1 MRIDVHAHAWSSDYL
16 DLLEGFG
23 RSDVVAYRQLGAGVT
38 DDELAT
44 RFAMLDAIGI
54 DLQVLTATP
63 LSPHFE
69 DEATAVAA
77 ARKVNDDYAAL
88 VGRHPDRFRAIAS
101 LPLPHI
107 DASLAELD
115 RAISDL
121 GMLGACITT
130 SVLGRSIAD
139 AQFEPLYRE
148 LNRRQSVLSV
158 HPAGHGAHSPL
169 ITEHQLT
176 WSIGA
181 PVEDTV
187 AAMQLILKGIP
198 SRFPDIKIIIPH
210 FGGLLPLTLERIDQH
225 VAWEAPG
232 TLEKPSLAAQRLW
245 YDTVGHDHVPALR
258 AAVETFGA
266 DRLLFGT
273 DFPFQPG
280 EFFATTVDYI
290 KRAGLPERDVEAIL
304 DRNAAEFFG
313 IAE

>member
-1 MRIDVHAHAWSSDYL
+1 MRVDVHAHAWSSDYL
-16 DLLEGFG
+16 DLLERFG
-23 RSDVVAYRQLGAGVT
+23 RSEVAAYRQLGAGVT
-38 DDELAT
+38 DDELAA
-44 RFAMLDAIGI
+44 RFAMLDAVGI
-54 DLQVLTATP
+54 DLQILTAAP

-69 DEATAVAA
+69 DEGAAVTA
-77 ARKVNDDYAAL
+77 ARQVNDEYAAL
-88 VGRHPDRFRAIAS
+88 VERHPGRFRAIAS

-121 GMLGACITT
+121 GMLGAYITT
-130 SVLGRSIAD
+130 SVLGRPIAD
-139 AQFEPLYRE
+139 ELFEPLYRE

-169 ITEHQLT
+169 ITDHQLT

-198 SRFPDIKIIIPH
+198 SRFPHIKIIIPH
-210 FGGLLPLTLERIDQH
+210 FGGLLPMTLERIDQH
-225 VAWEAPG
+225 VAWEAPE
-232 TLEKPSLAAQRLW
+232 TPERPSLAAQRLW

-258 AAVETFGA
+258 AAIDTFGA

-280 EFFATTVDYI
+280 ELFQTTVDYI
-290 KRAGLPERDVEAIL
+290 KRAGLSEKDVEAIL
-304 DRNAAEFFG
+304 DRNAAQLFKLRE
-313 IAE
+313 